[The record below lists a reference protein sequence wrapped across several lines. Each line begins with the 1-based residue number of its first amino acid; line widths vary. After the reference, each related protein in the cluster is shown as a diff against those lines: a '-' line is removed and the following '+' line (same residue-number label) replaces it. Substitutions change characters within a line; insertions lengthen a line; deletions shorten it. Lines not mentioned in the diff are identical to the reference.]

1 MQDKINDLAKRL
13 LDYAA
18 ECIKLVS
25 KFDKNYAQ
33 KYITSQLV
41 RASTSAGANY
51 EEARSAES
59 RADFAHKI
67 QISLKEL
74 RESLYWLKLI
84 VRAELAQAKDLEVL
98 NIEANELIR
107 IFAKSVITA
116 KCKK

>member
-1 MQDKINDLAKRL
+1 MQDRNDNLAQRL
-13 LDYAA
+13 LEYAA
-18 ECIKLVS
+18 ECIKLIS
-25 KFDKNYAQ
+25 ILDKNYAQ

-41 RASTSAGANY
+41 RAATSAGANY

-59 RADFAHKI
+59 RADFVHKM

-84 VRAELAQAKDLEVL
+84 VRAGLVQAKDLESL
-98 NIEANELIR
+98 NKESNELMR
-107 IFAKSVITA
+107 IFAKSVLTA